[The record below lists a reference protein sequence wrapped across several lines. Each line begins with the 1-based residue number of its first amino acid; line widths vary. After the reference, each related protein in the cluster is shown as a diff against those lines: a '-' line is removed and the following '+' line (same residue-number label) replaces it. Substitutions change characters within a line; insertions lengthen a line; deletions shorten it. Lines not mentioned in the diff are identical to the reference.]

1 MAPDKDTN
9 ETKKKEF
16 GTGLRAQLERRRE
29 EPEATIQPV
38 HQPNVELR
46 FELTARPA
54 DAEPF
59 TVTSDGA
66 TDELRK
72 ELAAAQ
78 AREAA
83 LTAALAEQQE
93 VFEAGMESDQ
103 GLARRA
109 STLDE
114 RDAKLAEFQ
123 AELEERER
131 KVRDQRETIEAEH
144 ARLAELQAELAAEQQ
159 LSIERQEQA
168 ERKLNELK
176 SFERD
181 RSKFSHELEKQ
192 RKALTDRE
200 QKLSRAEQELEARE
214 RAGIVKLEGRE
225 RALAKR
231 EDECRARD
239 KEVSERERKFS
250 SRQADLKKEAA
261 RVATKNEALGE
272 PEAQLLLKQ
281 ERLRVDLASL
291 QRDYTDNTA
300 DVPDAAVRS
309 AA

>member
-1 MAPDKDTN
+1 C
-9 ETKKKEF
+9 
-16 GTGLRAQLERRRE
+16 
-29 EPEATIQPV
+29 
-38 HQPNVELR
+38 
-46 FELTARPA
+46 ELTARPA
-54 DAEPF
+54 AAEPF

-78 AREAA
+78 AREDA
-83 LTAALAEQQE
+83 LKAALAEQQE

-181 RSKFSHELEKQ
+181 RSNFSHELEKQ
-192 RKALTDRE
+192 RKALADRE
-200 QKLSRAEQELEARE
+200 QKLSRAE
-214 RAGIVKLEGRE
+214 
-225 RALAKR
+225 
-231 EDECRARD
+231 
-239 KEVSERERKFS
+239 
-250 SRQADLKKEAA
+250 
-261 RVATKNEALGE
+261 
-272 PEAQLLLKQ
+272 LLLKQ
-281 ERLRVDLASL
+281 ERLRGDLESL
-291 QRDYTDNTA
+291 ERDYTDKTA
-300 DVPDAAVRS
+300 VVREAAVRS
-309 AA
+309 AELDQREVELSAREAELNRLKAELAHAQRDMSFGADLEQRAKQLEERERELAGRESALT

>member
-1 MAPDKDTN
+1 MAPNKDTN
-9 ETKKKEF
+9 EPKKNEF

-29 EPEATIQPV
+29 EPEAAQPGP
-38 HQPNVELR
+38 QPNVELR

-78 AREAA
+78 AREDA
-83 LTAALAEQQE
+83 LKAALAEQQE

-123 AELEERER
+123 AEIEARER
-131 KVRDQRETIEAEH
+131 KVRDQPETIEAEH

-159 LSIERQEQA
+159 LSAERHEQA
-168 ERKLNELK
+168 EGKLRELK
-176 SFERD
+176 TFDRD
-181 RSKFSHELEKQ
+181 RSKVSHEFEKQ
-192 RKALTDRE
+192 RKALADRE

-214 RAGIVKLEGRE
+214 RAGV
-225 RALAKR
+225 
-231 EDECRARD
+231 
-239 KEVSERERKFS
+239 
-250 SRQADLKKEAA
+250 
-261 RVATKNEALGE
+261 
-272 PEAQLLLKQ
+272 
-281 ERLRVDLASL
+281 
-291 QRDYTDNTA
+291 
-300 DVPDAAVRS
+300 
-309 AA
+309 

>member
-29 EPEATIQPV
+29 EPEAAIQPV

-93 VFEAGMESDQ
+93 VFEAGMEARP
-103 GLARRA
+103 GLGRRA
-109 STLDE
+109 PPLGE
-114 RDAKLAEFQ
+114 RDAKPAQVPAQ
-123 AELEERER
+123 AG
-131 KVRDQRETIEAEH
+131 
-144 ARLAELQAELAAEQQ
+144 
-159 LSIERQEQA
+159 
-168 ERKLNELK
+168 
-176 SFERD
+176 
-181 RSKFSHELEKQ
+181 
-192 RKALTDRE
+192 
-200 QKLSRAEQELEARE
+200 E
-214 RAGIVKLEGRE
+214 RARQGPEP
-225 RALAKR
+225 RA
-231 EDECRARD
+231 
-239 KEVSERERKFS
+239 
-250 SRQADLKKEAA
+250 
-261 RVATKNEALGE
+261 T
-272 PEAQLLLKQ
+272 
-281 ERLRVDLASL
+281 
-291 QRDYTDNTA
+291 T
-300 DVPDAAVRS
+300 
-309 AA
+309 